1 MTTPLI
7 TIAAILAL
15 GTLFV
20 LIPVASD
27 SYRRFRRRRVVT
39 CPETKSFAE
48 IQIDAGYAAVSS
60 AFGEPRAQGGPDD
73 KRRDHA
79 GRCFQS
85 HTPLRP

>member
-39 CPETKSFAE
+39 CPETKAMAE
-48 IQIDAGYAAVSS
+48 ILIDARHAACSS
-60 AFGEPRAQGGPDD
+60 LFGNPRLRVNDCTRWPKREDCAQDCLP
-73 KRRDHA
+73 R
-79 GRCFQS
+79 
-85 HTPLRP
+85 L

>member
-39 CPETKSFAE
+39 CPETKASAE
-48 IQIDAGYAAVSS
+48 ILIDARHAACSS
-60 AFGEPRAQGGPDD
+60 LFGNLRLRVKGCTRWPKREDCAQDCLPR
-73 KRRDHA
+73 
-79 GRCFQS
+79 
-85 HTPLRP
+85 L

>member
-15 GTLFV
+15 GALFV

-39 CPETKSFAE
+39 CPETKASAE
-48 IQIDAGYAAVSS
+48 ILIDARHAAGSS
-60 AFGEPRAQGGPDD
+60 LFGNPRLRVNDCTRWPERQGCAEDCL
-73 KRRDHA
+73 KSA
-79 GRCFQS
+79 
-85 HTPLRP
+85 

>member
-48 IQIDAGYAAVSS
+48 IQIDAGHAAVSS
-60 AFGEPRAQGGPDD
+60 AFGEPRLKVDD
-73 KRRDHA
+73 CTRWPERKGCAEDCLKSA
-79 GRCFQS
+79 
-85 HTPLRP
+85 

>member
-1 MTTPLI
+1 MDNALI

-39 CPETKSFAE
+39 CPETKAIAE
-48 IQIDAGYAAVSS
+48 ILIDARHAACSS
-60 AFGEPRAQGGPDD
+60 LFGNPRLRVKDCTRWP
-73 KRRDHA
+73 KREDCGQDCLHR
-79 GRCFQS
+79 
-85 HTPLRP
+85 L